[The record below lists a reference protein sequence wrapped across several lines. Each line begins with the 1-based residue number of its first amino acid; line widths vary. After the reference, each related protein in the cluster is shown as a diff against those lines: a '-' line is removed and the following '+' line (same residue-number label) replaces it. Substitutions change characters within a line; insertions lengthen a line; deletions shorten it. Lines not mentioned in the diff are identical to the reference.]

1 MKTPLLLFFVLC
13 ATCLQ
18 AQNREVFDITSFSPP
33 AGWSREANSSV
44 VSFVKVNNKTGSWCR
59 LSVYKSIGSSGDLT
73 TDFDHEWNDLIVKNF
88 EGTTKPVPDVT
99 TEGGWTAQSGVS
111 TFTWQGKESYA
122 LLNVISGYGR
132 TLSISV
138 TMNSQEYM
146 KAIESFL
153 GTLELSKPEGYQ
165 EPQQVQQVAPVV
177 NNTATISV
185 TDAPGKHGITK
196 STTNFDD
203 GWVAQPFADY
213 VKVTKGPIT
222 VLLHYG
228 IEVTDEMRSNNNVEG
243 TLFDRVIL
251 PRYTVSNIRK
261 YANESYCYYCIYF
274 FEADAV
280 EKATGKKCHVGF
292 RIITNNGVSSCIEI
306 ISPSADAFNK
316 EFTDQKK
323 VEGMLNYNK
332 FAITQADLIGT
343 WEESGGSY
351 VNMYSTVTGAYAGM
365 NAASSAHTFVFNADG
380 TYSSH
385 HRGGYGMVGS
395 MNIYD
400 QKYNGNYSFTNWDI
414 TMTKRWDGKT
424 ENFWAQFEAV
434 RGGRILYI
442 NDKAASAMRYSLAK
456 TK

>member
-1 MKTPLLLFFVLC
+1 MKRFVTLLFVLC
-13 ATCLQ
+13 PVLLP
-18 AQNREVFDITSFSPP
+18 AQNREVFDIASFSPP
-33 AGWSREANSSV
+33 VGWSRETNDVA
-44 VSFVKVNNKTGSWCR
+44 VSFVNVNNKTGSWCR
-59 LSVYKSIGSSGDLT
+59 VTIIKSIGSSGDLT
-73 TDFDHEWNDLIVKNF
+73 TDFDHEWNEFIATKF

-99 TEGGWTAQSGVS
+99 TEDGWTAQSGVS

-146 KAIESFL
+146 KTIESFL
-153 GTLELSKPEGYQ
+153 GTIELSKPEVPQ
-165 EPQQVQQVAPVV
+165 ETQQVAPVV
-177 NNTATISV
+177 NNAAGISV
-185 TDAPGKHGITK
+185 TDAPGKHGISK
-196 STTNFDD
+196 SITNFDD

-228 IEVTDEMRSNNNVEG
+228 IEVTDEMRSNNNLEG
-243 TLFDRVIL
+243 VLFDRVIL

-261 YANESYCYYCIYF
+261 YANENFCYFCIYF

-280 EKATGKKCHVGF
+280 EKVSGKKCHVGF
-292 RIITNNGVSSCIEI
+292 RVITNNGVSSCIEI
-306 ISPSADAFNK
+306 VSPSADAFNK

-332 FAITQADLIGT
+332 FAITQADLVGT

-395 MNIYD
+395 MTMYD
-400 QKYNGNYSFTNWDI
+400 QKYNGNYTLTNWDI
-414 TMTKRWDGKT
+414 TMTKRWEGKT
-424 ENFWAQFEAV
+424 EIWWAQFEAV
-434 RGGRILYI
+434 RGGRIFFI
-442 NDKAASAMRYSLAK
+442 NDKAAPGMRYSLVK